1 MRWMV
6 QCGDLLADQKL
17 FYAEGCM
24 NGCIVMVQ
32 DSSFT
37 CSQGPWLLTNF
48 IHKASQ
54 DFPIKV
60 LIIGLSVRYK
70 LLMRQTLVAKKR

>member
-1 MRWMV
+1 MKRMV

-17 FYAEGCM
+17 FYAEACM

-32 DSSFT
+32 DSSFA
-37 CSQGPWLLTNF
+37 CSQGPWYLTNF

-54 DFPIKV
+54 DFLMKV
-60 LIIGLSVRYK
+60 LIICLSFRYK
-70 LLMRQTLVAKKR
+70 LLMHQALVAKKK